1 MTNHEAIETLKAN
14 YPDACFEQLRE
25 AVDTAIFA
33 LQRSTHKALD
43 TISIQD
49 VIDVVKH
56 AWTKGLEPTQYI
68 EELPS
73 AQPYTEEQLQKMQ
86 DLEQAEIEKAYE
98 LGRKDANAE
107 IVRCKDC
114 RWSDAN
120 EIGDLSECHH
130 VRGLVNA
137 SPNGY
142 CNFAERRTDD

>member
-1 MTNHEAIETLKAN
+1 MDPIDRNLIGDLV
-14 YPDACFEQLRE
+14 DAHGNVHYEDIMNIPSL
-25 AVDTAIFA
+25 
-33 LQRSTHKALD
+33 
-43 TISIQD
+43 
-49 VIDVVKH
+49 
-56 AWTKGLEPTQYI
+56 
-68 EELPS
+68 ELPS

-98 LGRKDANAE
+98 LGRKDAKAE

>member
-1 MTNHEAIETLKAN
+1 MTKEEAINILKTT
-14 YPDACFEQLRE
+14 R
-25 AVDTAIFA
+25 
-33 LQRSTHKALD
+33 KAFQAADNQTSCLD
-43 TISIQD
+43 TISRQAAIDAVLDRMDVEKHGRDAKPEEIQ
-49 VIDVVKH
+49 
-56 AWTKGLEPTQYI
+56 WTLEK
-68 EELPS
+68 LPS

-98 LGRKDANAE
+98 LGRKDAKAE